1 MTATARIPRLFQ
13 RLADVPGGAGLQ
25 VHKLLSQV
33 LEALTLRPSA
43 IPDMS
48 FSRLLLEN

>member
-1 MTATARIPRLFQ
+1 MAHGLGQPTQMTATARIPRLFQ

-33 LEALTLRPSA
+33 LEALTL
-43 IPDMS
+43 
-48 FSRLLLEN
+48 SR